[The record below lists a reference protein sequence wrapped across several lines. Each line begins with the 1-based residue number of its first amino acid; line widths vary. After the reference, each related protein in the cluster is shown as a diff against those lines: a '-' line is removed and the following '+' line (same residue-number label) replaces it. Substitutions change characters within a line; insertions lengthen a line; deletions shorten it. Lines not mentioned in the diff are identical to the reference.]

1 MTPNQASAIRSSW
14 SVLEPIQDDVA
25 ALFYERLFDVDPT
38 AQRLFGTTDM
48 AVQRAA
54 LMQTLTLVVRAVD
67 RLEELVP
74 ALEALGRRHATYG
87 VTPDHYE
94 SVGAAL
100 MWTLAQTLGSAFTAD
115 VSEAWAAA
123 YVAQASVMLAAAEK
137 TTATAA

>member
-1 MTPNQASAIRSSW
+1 MTPNHARAIRSSW

-38 AQRLFGTTDM
+38 AQRLFGSTDM

-54 LMQTLTLVVRAVD
+54 LMQTLTLVVRGVD

-87 VTPDHYE
+87 VTADHYE

-100 MWTLAQTLGSAFTAD
+100 MWTLAQTLGNAFTAD

-123 YVAQASVMLAAAEK
+123 YVALASVMLAAAEK
-137 TTATAA
+137 AAATAA